1 MSKRSRDRV
10 FARPL
15 GEIRA
20 FEFNDSVARV
30 FADMIERSV
39 PGYTLLLQLIG
50 LYAGIFVRPGSRVY
64 DLGCSLGAAARVVA
78 EQTRGIDCEIIAV
91 DNSAAMI
98 RRCRDEAAAE
108 SRIEWRCEDIRA
120 TRIESASLVVL
131 NLTLQ
136 FLPPDE
142 RAAELAR
149 IHRGMLPGGAL
160 VLSEKIL
167 LDDDDHN
174 ARMVELHQAFKKSR
188 GYSELEISQ
197 KRNAL
202 EQVMRL
208 DRESVHRQRLVD
220 AGFGPVYP
228 CFRCLNFA
236 SYLALKA

>member
-30 FADMIERSV
+30 FDDMIERSV
-39 PGYTLLLQLIG
+39 PGYGLLLQLIG
-50 LYAGIFVRPGSRVY
+50 IYAGIFARPGSRIY
-64 DLGCSLGAAARVVA
+64 DLGCSLGAAARIVA
-78 EQTRGIDCEIIAV
+78 QQVSDVDCDIVAV
-91 DNSAAMI
+91 DSSAAMI
-98 RRCRDEAAAE
+98 RRCRGESADD
-108 SRIEWRCEDIRA
+108 SRIEWRCEDIRE
-120 TRIESASLVVL
+120 TPIESASLVVL

-136 FLPPDE
+136 FLPPAE

-149 IHRGMLPGGAL
+149 IHRGLLPGGAL
-160 VLSEKIL
+160 VLSEKIR
-167 LDDDDHN
+167 LDDDEQD
-174 ARMVELHQAFKKSR
+174 ARMVELHQAFKKSM

-202 EQVMRL
+202 EQVMLL
-208 DRESVHRQRLVD
+208 DRESVHLERLAD
-220 AGFGPVYP
+220 TGFDPVYA

-236 SYLALKA
+236 SYLALKP

>member
-1 MSKRSRDRV
+1 MSDRSRDRV

-64 DLGCSLGAAARVVA
+64 DLGCSLGAAARIIA
-78 EQTRGIDCEIIAV
+78 AQTRGVDCEIIAV
-91 DNSAAMI
+91 DSSAAMI
-98 RRCRDEAAAE
+98 RRCREEAAADP
-108 SRIEWRCEDIRA
+108 RIEWRCEDIRA
-120 TRIESASLVVL
+120 TRIESASMVVL

-136 FLPPDE
+136 FLPPEE

-149 IHRGMLPGGAL
+149 IHRGMLAGGAL
-160 VLSEKIL
+160 VLSEKVL
-167 LDDDDHN
+167 LDDDEHN

-208 DRESVHRQRLVD
+208 DRESVHRQRLAD
-220 AGFGPVYP
+220 AGFDPVYP

>member
-1 MSKRSRDRV
+1 MSGRSRDRV

-20 FEFNDSVARV
+20 FEFNEAVARV
-30 FADMIERSV
+30 FTDMIERSV
-39 PGYTLLLQLIG
+39 PGYALLLQLIG
-50 LYAGIFVRPGSRVY
+50 LYADIFVRPDSRVY
-64 DLGCSLGAAARVVA
+64 DLGCSLGAAARIIA
-78 EQTRGIDCEIIAV
+78 EQTREIDCKIIAV
-91 DNSAAMI
+91 DSSAAMI
-98 RRCRDEAAAE
+98 DRCRNEYE
-108 SRIEWRCEDIRA
+108 SDARIDWRCEDIRA

-136 FLPPDE
+136 FLPPEE

-167 LDDDDHN
+167 LDDAEQD
-174 ARMVELHQAFKKSR
+174 ARMVELHQAFKKSM

-208 DRESVHRQRLVD
+208 DRESVHQRRLAD
-220 AGFGPVYP
+220 AGFDPVYC
-228 CFRCLNFA
+228 CFRCLNFV
-236 SYLALKA
+236 SYLALRT

>member
-1 MSKRSRDRV
+1 MSEDSRDRV

-15 GEIRA
+15 AEIRA
-20 FEFNDSVARV
+20 FEFNEAVAQV
-30 FADMIERSV
+30 FGDMIERSV
-39 PGYTLLLQLIG
+39 PGYALLLQLIA
-50 LYAGIFVRPGSRVY
+50 LYADIFVRPDSRAY
-64 DLGCSLGAAARVVA
+64 DLGCSLGAAARVIA
-78 EQTRGIDCEIIAV
+78 EQTRSVDCKIIAV
-91 DNSAAMI
+91 DSSAAMI
-98 RRCRDEAAAE
+98 RRCQRESGAD

-136 FLPPDE
+136 FLPPEE

-149 IHRGMLPGGAL
+149 IQRGLLPGGAL
-160 VLSEKIL
+160 VLSEKVL
-167 LDDDDHN
+167 LDDDEHN

-208 DRESVHRQRLVD
+208 DREAVHRQRLVD
-220 AGFGPVYP
+220 AGFDPVYP

>member
-1 MSKRSRDRV
+1 MSKRLRDRV

-15 GEIRA
+15 GEIKA
-20 FEFNDSVARV
+20 FEFSETVARV

-64 DLGCSLGAAARVVA
+64 DLGCSLGAAARIIG
-78 EQTRGIDCEIIAV
+78 EQTQGVDCEIIAV
-91 DNSAAMI
+91 DSSTAMI
-98 RRCRDEAAAE
+98 RRCREEAGADP
-108 SRIEWRCEDIRA
+108 RLEWRCEDIRA
-120 TRIESASLVVL
+120 TQIESASLVVL

-136 FLPPDE
+136 FLPPEE
-142 RAAELAR
+142 RATELAR
-149 IHRGMLPGGAL
+149 IHRGMLTGGAL
-160 VLSEKIL
+160 VLSEKVL
-167 LDDDDHN
+167 LDDDEHN
-174 ARMVELHQAFKKSR
+174 AHMVELHQAFKKSR

-208 DRESVHRQRLVD
+208 DRESVHRQRLAD
-220 AGFGPVYP
+220 AGFDPIYP

>member
-1 MSKRSRDRV
+1 MSEDTRDRV

-20 FEFNDSVARV
+20 FEFNEAVAQV
-30 FADMIERSV
+30 FGDMVERSV
-39 PGYTLLLQLIG
+39 PGYSLLLQLIG
-50 LYAGIFVRPGSRVY
+50 LYADIFVRPGSRVY
-64 DLGCSLGAAARVVA
+64 DLGCSLGAAARVIA
-78 EQTRGIDCEIIAV
+78 EQTRQVDCEIIAV
-91 DNSAAMI
+91 DSSAAMI
-98 RRCRDEAAAE
+98 QRCRDAAGPD

-120 TRIESASLVVL
+120 TRVESASLVVL

-136 FLPPDE
+136 FLPPEE
-142 RAAELAR
+142 RASELAR
-149 IHRGMLPGGAL
+149 IQRGLLPGGAL
-160 VLSEKIL
+160 VLSEKVL
-167 LDDDDHN
+167 LDDDEHN

-208 DRESVHRQRLVD
+208 DSESVHQRRLAD
-220 AGFGPVYP
+220 AGFAPVYA

-236 SYLALKA
+236 SYLALRR